1 MKSLALILAAVSLG
15 APFGSAEASAV
26 SDEGGLTI
34 EVVVEVD
41 NGFTAVLVRPFSS
54 FDELPPTAMNN
65 RDDGT
70 WGALVTLPTAEDWLI
85 SFEGIR
91 ETGETVRSDSAF
103 LSELGVDPIVIGD
116 PPSWARSPPW
126 LLSPGGRSPRSPTP
140 MPSTTPTTTRT

>member
-1 MKSLALILAAVSLG
+1 M
-15 APFGSAEASAV
+15 
-26 SDEGGLTI
+26 
-34 EVVVEVD
+34 VVEVD

-116 PPSWARSPPW
+116 PPSTPVPGRAWSHATWW
-126 LLSPGGRSPRSPTP
+126 LVIAVVGTLAALAALAWWTFAPEPDADAVDDADDDEDLTNGRE
-140 MPSTTPTTTRT
+140 